1 MFFLSLSLYGN
12 ADGRP
17 DRDSPTMVS
26 PWKPSQVYGDSRY
39 SDMGC
44 SALREKI
51 TPEATWLGAF
61 LAHWLAPWTGPKVSR
76 GDIMAL
82 NREARTKQIVIQKQ

>member
-1 MFFLSLSLYGN
+1 MGRSVTLCPKPTWPWIPFSASHLLKIMFFLSLSLYGN

-51 TPEATWLGAF
+51 TPEAT
-61 LAHWLAPWTGPKVSR
+61 
-76 GDIMAL
+76 
-82 NREARTKQIVIQKQ
+82 